1 MTNLKFNHDGES
13 FEFNINFKD
22 SSEWVAV
29 HGKGKIFDV
38 DYDESYNQ
46 ISVYEVINGQI
57 DYTITIHKQP
67 IK

>member
-29 HGKGKIFDV
+29 HDKGKIFDV

-46 ISVYEVINGQI
+46 ISVYEVINEQA

>member
-1 MTNLKFNHDGES
+1 MTNLKFNHAGET

-57 DYTITIHKQP
+57 DYTTTIHKQP